1 MAQRRE
7 TQFGALL
14 REWRTRRNVSQLTLA
29 VNADVSQR
37 HLSFIES
44 GRARPSREMV
54 ARIGEA
60 LDVPL
65 RGRNEM
71 LAAAGF
77 ASLYPERSLVRAEMA
92 RARGALERILSHHEP
107 YPAMVVDRAWNIV
120 LRNRASA
127 RIISACTAPDA
138 VADLMVDGEL
148 NFMRLMFSPHGM
160 RPHVL
165 SWQRTANYLIGR
177 LRREATSDPDSP
189 SAQLLDEL
197 RPMAAPPPPP
207 AFDDPAP
214 PPTAPL
220 ELEVGGRQVR
230 LFNTLATFG
239 TPQDVT
245 LQELRIEMSF
255 PMDEASEEFLRDAAE
270 RSGVVGPRVES
281 V

>member
-1 MAQRRE
+1 MADRRP

-14 REWRTRRNVSQLTLA
+14 REWRARRSVSQLTLA

-107 YPAMVVDRAWNIV
+107 HPAMVVDRAWNIV

-127 RIISACTAPDA
+127 RIISACIAPEA
-138 VADLMVDGEL
+138 MADLMVDGEL
-148 NFMRLMFSPHGM
+148 NFMRVMFWPSGM

-177 LRREATSDPDSP
+177 LRREATSDPGSP
-189 SAQLLDEL
+189 SAQLLHEL
-197 RPMAAPPPPP
+197 RPLAPPPPQP

-220 ELEVGGRQVR
+220 ELEVDGHQVR

-255 PMDEASEEFLRDAAE
+255 PMDEASEQFLRDMAA
-270 RSGVVGPRVES
+270 VPA
-281 V
+281 

>member
-1 MAQRRE
+1 MAERRE

-14 REWRTRRNVSQLTLA
+14 REWRTRRNLSQLTLA

-77 ASLYPERSLVRAEMA
+77 SSLYPERSLVRAEMA

-120 LRNRASA
+120 LRNPASA
-127 RIISACTAPDA
+127 RIIRACVAPEA
-138 VADLMVDGEL
+138 MADLMVDGEL
-148 NFMRLMFSPHGM
+148 NFMRLMFSPSGM

-165 SWQRTANYLIGR
+165 SWHRTANYLIGR
-177 LRREATSDPDSP
+177 LRREATSDPGSP
-189 SAQLLDEL
+189 SARLLHEL
-197 RPMAAPPPPP
+197 RPLVPPAPHP

-220 ELEVGGRQVR
+220 ELEVDGRQVR

-255 PMDEASEEFLRDAAE
+255 PMDEASEEFLRDGAHGADL
-270 RSGVVGPRVES
+270 G
-281 V
+281 